1 MKVKTSITLTKVV
14 LEMID
19 AAIGKSGN
27 RSEFIEQAV
36 EHYIRQQLKEQRER
50 HDLDIL
56 NHYTDRLNREAKDV
70 LSYQIEL

>member
-27 RSEFIEQAV
+27 RSEFIERAV

-50 HDLDIL
+50 QDLDIL
-56 NHYTDRLNREAKDV
+56 NRYTDRLNREAKDV